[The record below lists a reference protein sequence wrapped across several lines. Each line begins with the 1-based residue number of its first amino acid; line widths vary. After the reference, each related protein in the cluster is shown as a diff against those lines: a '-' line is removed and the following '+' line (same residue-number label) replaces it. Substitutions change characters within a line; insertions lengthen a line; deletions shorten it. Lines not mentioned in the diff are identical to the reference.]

1 MKELPRELIQ
11 LPKLAHL
18 FFGQCTLHGGAKL
31 PVGSNLPKSVK
42 KLGIVDSRE
51 CSEGIMEEINELS
64 EVMEIEV
71 VLYDGPADKKQNDR
85 LLSSI
90 GKCSNLQSL
99 TIYGDSN
106 PSDELPAPP
115 VFPLLEKLKVDGRF
129 AKVPRWIETLG
140 VLNLL
145 DMRVCKLEPNDL
157 RILGKLPCLSSL
169 ALALVALP
177 REQVI
182 ITKSAGFLR
191 LKVFTL
197 KVFTFDCRVPWVTFE
212 QEAMPSL
219 KHIRLKVYACKAGK
233 TPLGII
239 HLQSLNKV
247 TLHYSSQ
254 YACSHGVM
262 ETVAV
267 MKEAAASH
275 ANLIVHSINDSY
287 EFFRSNSWDGQEIF
301 PSNTYID
308 RDIIGTEIKEL
319 DSV

>member
-51 CSEGIMEEINELS
+51 CSEGIMEEISELS

-157 RILGKLPCLSSL
+157 RILGKLPCLRSL

-191 LKVFTL
+191 LE
-197 KVFTFDCRVPWVTFE
+197 VFTFDCCVPWVTFE

-219 KHIRLKVYACKAGK
+219 KHIRLKVYACQAGK

-275 ANLIVHSINDSY
+275 ANLIVLSINDSY

-308 RDIIGTEIKEL
+308 TDIIGTEIKEL